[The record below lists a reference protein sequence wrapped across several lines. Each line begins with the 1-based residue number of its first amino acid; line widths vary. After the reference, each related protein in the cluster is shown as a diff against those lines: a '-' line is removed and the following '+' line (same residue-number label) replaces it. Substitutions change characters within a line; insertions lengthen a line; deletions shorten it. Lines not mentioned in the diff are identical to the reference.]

1 MIRALTVTTGLGLQC
16 AGLYALVATFGA
28 WSTLG
33 LYCIGGLA
41 IALQHVVLRR
51 TPCSPGE

>member
-1 MIRALTVTTGLGLQC
+1 MIRALTLATGLGLQC

-33 LYCIGGLA
+33 LYAIGGLA
-41 IALQHVVLRR
+41 IAL
-51 TPCSPGE
+51 

>member
-16 AGLYALVATFGA
+16 AGLYALIATFGA

-33 LYCIGGLA
+33 LHCIGGLA
-41 IALQHVVLRR
+41 LALQHVVLRR
-51 TPCSPGE
+51 TSCSPGE

>member
-16 AGLYALVATFGA
+16 AGFYAHVATFGA
-28 WSTLG
+28 WTLG
-33 LYCIGGLA
+33 LYAIGGLA

-51 TPCSPGE
+51 TSCSSGD

>member
-1 MIRALTVTTGLGLQC
+1 MIRALAVTTGLGLQC

-33 LYCIGGLA
+33 LYAIGGLA
-41 IALQHVVLRR
+41 IALQHIVLRR
-51 TPCSPGE
+51 TPCSSGE